1 MASFDSYFSQ
11 KNIISELI
19 KIRVNEAKKRND
31 AYFYKKLNKYA
42 RDPSDMYKI
51 TGVESYMPPRRKWKR
66 LSKKKRNRHPA
77 NTLQKIEIEKTINFY
92 LKKEDYQE
100 EWKVNLIN
108 FIGDIKISA
117 LQQRYYNFK
126 KPRVFGLPK
135 RSNDKTELRPISS
148 YSLKD
153 RVIINLTSK
162 YFQDTLDQLYE
173 STSYAFRSSKYN
185 AITPTHHHIIDDI
198 ISFRCETSGNLYVA
212 EIDIQK
218 FFDTISHAIA
228 KDSIK
233 ILTNE
238 LNSKGIVVDARA
250 IHFFKSYLKSYSFY
264 QSAKLPLE
272 KRNPGYTVPWPIKEL
287 KSIHENIFEKNIGV
301 PQGGAL
307 SPVIANIVLHR
318 IDTKIE
324 QFVSDG
330 QLFYARYCDDM
341 IVLSTNRENLLN
353 VLHKYLDVLKSLKL
367 LPHSPK
373 EIGEYSSEFYS
384 MKSKYPYLWKEPE
397 NKNESRYISIVGY
410 QIRHDL
416 KLRVKKDSVVRELKK
431 QVEVADR
438 VLHEVKRPGVNKSTK
453 QILFRLTNKL
463 LAMSVGKK
471 NIYDG
476 YELMPMCWASG
487 FKKLKEYDHFKYQ
500 LKKLDR
506 NRMRQISRIRRRLKD
521 HNIKPV
527 KPNDEIKGVDYFGPP
542 FSYGKQFK
550 KE

>member
-11 KNIISELI
+11 KNTISELV

-42 RDPSDMYKI
+42 KEPSDMYKI

-66 LSKKKRNRHPA
+66 LSKKKRNRYSA
-77 NTLQKIEIEKTINFY
+77 NTLQKMEIEKTINFY
-92 LKKEDYQE
+92 LKKDDYKGD
-100 EWKVNLIN
+100 WKQNLIY

-126 KPRVFGLPK
+126 QPRLFGLPK
-135 RSNDKTELRPISS
+135 KLKDKTELRPISS

-162 YFQDTLDQLYE
+162 YFQDIFDQLYMP
-173 STSYAFRSSKYN
+173 TSYAFRSSKHN
-185 AITPTHHHIIDDI
+185 VKTPTHHHIIDDI
-198 ISFRCETSGNLYVA
+198 INFRNQTSGNLYVA

-218 FFDTISHAIA
+218 FFDTITHEVAI
-228 KDSIK
+228 DSFKNLI
-233 ILTNE
+233 NE
-238 LNSKGIVVDARA
+238 LNSKGVTIDARA

-264 QSAKLPLE
+264 ESAKLRLE

-287 KSIHENIFEKNIGV
+287 KSIHENIFQKKIGV

-318 IDTKIE
+318 IDSEIE
-324 QFVSDG
+324 KYLSDE

-341 IVLSTNRENLLN
+341 IVLSTDKQKLLKTLN
-353 VLHKYLDVLKSLKL
+353 KYLDVLKSLKL
-367 LPHSPK
+367 LPHPPK

-438 VLHEVKRPGVNKSTK
+438 VLYEVKRPGVNKSTK

-471 NIYDG
+471 KVYDG

-500 LKKLDR
+500 LRKLDR
-506 NRMRQISRIRRRLKD
+506 NRMRQIARIRRRLKD
-521 HNIKPV
+521 HNIKSV
-527 KPNDEIKGVDYFGPP
+527 KPNNEIKGVDYFGPP
-542 FSYGKQFK
+542 FSYGKQFDK
-550 KE
+550 

>member
-1 MASFDSYFSQ
+1 LVGCLQ
-11 KNIISELI
+11 
-19 KIRVNEAKKRND
+19 
-31 AYFYKKLNKYA
+31 
-42 RDPSDMYKI
+42 I

-66 LSKKKRNRHPA
+66 LSKKKRNRHAA
-77 NTLQKIEIEKTINFY
+77 NTLQKIEIEKAINFY
-92 LKKEDYQE
+92 FRKDDYQE
-100 EWKVNLIN
+100 EWKLNLKDL
-108 FIGDIKISA
+108 IGEIKISA

-135 RSNDKTELRPISS
+135 RSKDKTELRPISS

-162 YFQDTLDQLYE
+162 YFQDTLDQLYKP
-173 STSYAFRSSKYN
+173 TSYAFRSSKYN
-185 AITPTHHHIIDDI
+185 DTTPTHHHIIDDI
-198 ISFRCETSGNLYVA
+198 ISFRNNTSGNLYVA

-228 KDSIK
+228 IDSIK
-233 ILTNE
+233 NSINE
-238 LNSKGIVVDARA
+238 LNSKRVVIDARA

-264 QSAKLPLE
+264 KSAKLPLE
-272 KRNPGYTVPWPIKEL
+272 KRNTGYTVQWPIKEL
-287 KSIHENIFEKNIGV
+287 KSIHENIFKKSIGV

-318 IDTKIE
+318 IDSEIE
-324 QFVSDG
+324 QFVSDK

-341 IVLSTNRENLLN
+341 IVLSTDRENLLRA
-353 VLHKYLDVLKSLKL
+353 LHKYLDVLKSLKL
-367 LPHSPK
+367 LPHPPK

-471 NIYDG
+471 KIYDG
-476 YELMPMCWASG
+476 YDLMPMCWASG

-500 LKKLDR
+500 LRKLDR

-542 FSYGKQFK
+542 FSYGKQFDT
-550 KE
+550 E